1 MSLKV
6 VTPPTLTT
14 VVATADLRTHLRLAS
29 DGTEDGLATTYLAA
43 AHAAAEHYAGRP
55 IGSQTLELAL
65 DAFPEGEI
73 ALTPAVSAA
82 AESAP
87 TVKYTDLAGV
97 EQTVSATDYSLS
109 TYGLICTVVPDYGFV
124 WPTPQD
130 VLNAVRIRFVAG
142 DVPAAAKSA
151 ILLMA
156 RWLYDN
162 PGSESAGD
170 DIQPP
175 AAKSLL
181 NTVKVW
187 AL

>member
-14 VVATADLRTHLRLAS
+14 VIATADLRTHLRLAS
-29 DGTEDGLATTYLAA
+29 DGSEDGLATTYLAA

-73 ALTPAVSAA
+73 ALSAA
-82 AESAP
+82 VTSISS
-87 TVKYTDLAGV
+87 VKYTDLSGV
-97 EQTVSATDYSLS
+97 EQTVTATDYSLS
-109 TYGLICTVVPDYGFV
+109 DYGLIGYVVPDYAFT

-130 VLNAVRIRFVAG
+130 VLNAVRVRFVAG

-156 RWLYDN
+156 AWLWEN
-162 PGSESAGD
+162 RGSEIAGD
-170 DIQPP
+170 DIQPA
-175 AAKSLL
+175 AAKALL

>member
-14 VVATADLRTHLRLAS
+14 VVATADLRTHLRLAT

-109 TYGLICTVVPDYGFV
+109 TYGLTALSGRPRRTCSTQSAFGSWQATFR
-124 WPTPQD
+124 PQ
-130 VLNAVRIRFVAG
+130 RSRQ
-142 DVPAAAKSA
+142 SC
-151 ILLMA
+151 
-156 RWLYDN
+156 
-162 PGSESAGD
+162 
-170 DIQPP
+170 
-175 AAKSLL
+175 
-181 NTVKVW
+181 
-187 AL
+187 